1 MKCLGMLRI
10 KEVGLRT
17 IVRYGAHD
25 LEELKQLW
33 GNFYLVPTTRTLRV
47 TLEAPEGQYAKR
59 PLCGPVGL
67 NGATN
72 SIEKH

>member
-33 GNFYLVPTTRTLRV
+33 GNFYLVPTTQD
-47 TLEAPEGQYAKR
+47 P
-59 PLCGPVGL
+59 
-67 NGATN
+67 
-72 SIEKH
+72 

>member
-25 LEELKQLW
+25 LEELKRLW
-33 GNFYLVPTTRTLRV
+33 GFCYLVPTTQD
-47 TLEAPEGQYAKR
+47 PEGD
-59 PLCGPVGL
+59 PLKHLRRSMPKGL
-67 NGATN
+67 FVAPSG
-72 SIEKH
+72 